1 VDTQARGLVVVA
13 NRLPVQAV
21 DDGHGGTRWDP
32 SPGGLVAALAPV
44 LADRDGAWVGF
55 SGCPGEAE
63 GLPESWGRTRLHNV
77 PIDATRYHDFYEGFS
92 NSSLWPL
99 YHDAVRPPEFQREWW
114 DAYVD
119 VNRAYAEACAEVADP
134 GASVWVHDY
143 QLQLVPAMLR
153 ELRHDVR
160 IGFFL
165 HIPFPPQE
173 LFMQIPW
180 RRQVVEGLMGADVI
194 GFQVPVA
201 AQNFVRLA
209 QRLVGASGNGRPLYS
224 GQRALQVAS
233 FPISIDTPS
242 IEEAARDESVR
253 ARAVSLRQ
261 ELGSPKALL
270 LGVDRLDYTKGID
283 LRLRAVEE
291 LFRDGDLV
299 VPDHVMLQVAVP
311 SRQGVETYADERE
324 RVERR
329 VGEINGDFGEVGHP
343 AVHYL
348 HRTLPF
354 DELVAMYMAADVML
368 VTPLRDG
375 MNLVAKEFVAAS
387 TQRPGRLV
395 LSEFAGAAKELRA
408 AILVNPHDIDGTKA
422 AILSALDMDDVD
434 ARSRLERMQR
444 HVRHHDVH
452 AWAESFLA
460 ALD

>member
-1 VDTQARGLVVVA
+1 
-13 NRLPVQAV
+13 
-21 DDGHGGTRWDP
+21 
-32 SPGGLVAALAPV
+32 
-44 LADRDGAWVGF
+44 
-55 SGCPGEAE
+55 
-63 GLPESWGRTRLHNV
+63 
-77 PIDATRYHDFYEGFS
+77 
-92 NSSLWPL
+92 
-99 YHDAVRPPEFQREWW
+99 
-114 DAYVD
+114 
-119 VNRAYAEACAEVADP
+119 
-134 GASVWVHDY
+134 
-143 QLQLVPAMLR
+143 MLR

-173 LFMQIPW
+173 LFMQLPW
-180 RRQVVEGLMGADVI
+180 RRQVCEGLLGADVI

-209 QRLVGASGNGRPLYS
+209 QRLVGASGNGRPLYV
-224 GQRALQVAS
+224 GQRALQVTS

-242 IEEAARDESVR
+242 IEDAARDPSVR
-253 ARAVSLRQ
+253 ARAVSLR
-261 ELGSPKALL
+261 EEMGSPKALL

-329 VGEINGDFGEVGHP
+329 VGEINGEFGEVGHP
-343 AVHYL
+343 AVNYL

-354 DELVAMYMAADVML
+354 EELVAMYMAADVML

-387 TQRPGRLV
+387 GQRPGRLV
-395 LSEFAGAAKELRA
+395 LSEFAGAAKEMRA

-422 AILSALDMDDVD
+422 AILAALDMDDVE
-434 ARSRLERMQR
+434 ARSRLDRMQR
-444 HVRHHDVH
+444 HVRRHDVH
-452 AWAESFLA
+452 AWAESFLV
-460 ALD
+460 ALDG

>member
-1 VDTQARGLVVVA
+1 
-13 NRLPVQAV
+13 VQ
-21 DDGHGGTRWDP
+21 
-32 SPGGLVAALAPV
+32 
-44 LADRDGAWVGF
+44 
-55 SGCPGEAE
+55 
-63 GLPESWGRTRLHNV
+63 
-77 PIDATRYHDFYEGFS
+77 
-92 NSSLWPL
+92 
-99 YHDAVRPPEFQREWW
+99 
-114 DAYVD
+114 
-119 VNRAYAEACAEVADP
+119 
-134 GASVWVHDY
+134 DY

-173 LFMQIPW
+173 LFMQLPW

-242 IEEAARDESVR
+242 IEAAARDTSVR

-354 DELVAMYMAADVML
+354 EELVAMYMAADVML

-422 AILSALDMDDVD
+422 AIMGALDMDEVD